1 MYECVHAHICV
12 EHLAT
17 RYWFTKDIF
26 HKKQPWFLEE
36 VANSACGQEMY
47 KMNLKVHLGQKAEKE
62 QKKVA

>member
-1 MYECVHAHICV
+1 MNVCMHTYVQNIQQPDTG
-12 EHLAT
+12 L
-17 RYWFTKDIF
+17 RKIF
-26 HKKQPWFLEE
+26 STKKQPWFLEE